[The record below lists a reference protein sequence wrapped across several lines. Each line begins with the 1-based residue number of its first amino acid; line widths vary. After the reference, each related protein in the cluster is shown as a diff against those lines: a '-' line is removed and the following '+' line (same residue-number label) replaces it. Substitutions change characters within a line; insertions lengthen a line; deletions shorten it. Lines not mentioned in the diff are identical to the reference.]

1 MEFTGKLNPNEIFGA
16 IYNMIISQQVFADNI
31 AGTNSQFYEKAK
43 IDGGLFGDTVLKYS
57 TDILKSY
64 EWNNDAEAEN
74 LLKLY
79 RPEDPKCQAITLDKF
94 RQIALTTDNY
104 LTKRAWS
111 DEAAFSS
118 FNSVMKGWIQDTKR
132 VYDSTL
138 YNSFIGT
145 HVSTVPGKQNLTFTP
160 ETAAGSVSEAQ
171 QMAQYVADLITEMT
185 DVSRDYNDYGFLR
198 SYNEGDIKIIWNSKF
213 LNKIKKIDLPT
224 IFHNEFMDK
233 FTDKLPARYFGNVNK
248 SSGTTTASNTTIRAL
263 VEKDFGSGPTLK
275 HCFPGDLLP
284 NSASYGEN
292 ETYTEDPKVIC
303 KVYVKLPPYMSSF
316 QVGTSFF
323 NPKSLT
329 ENQYLTWGYN
339 TLAHFSNYPW
349 ITIKHS

>member
-31 AGTNSQFYEKAK
+31 AGTNSQFYEEAMV
-43 IDGGLFGDTVLKYS
+43 DGGLYGDSKLYYS
-57 TDILKSY
+57 TDVLKSE
-64 EWNNDAEAEN
+64 EWGNDGESEN

-79 RPEDPKCQAITLDKF
+79 RPSAPKCQVITLDKF
-94 RQIALTTDNY
+94 RQISLTTDEY
-104 LTKRAWS
+104 MSKRAWG
-111 DEAAFSS
+111 DENAFSS
-118 FNSVMKGWIQDTKR
+118 FNSVMKGWIHDTKR

-138 YNSFIGT
+138 YNAFIGT
-145 HVSTVPGKQNLTFTP
+145 NETNIGKQTLTFTP
-160 ETAAGSVSEAQ
+160 DTSEGSVSEAQ
-171 QMAQYVADLITEMT
+171 QIAQYVADLITELT

-233 FTDKLPARYFGNVNK
+233 FTEKLPARYFGTVNT
-248 SSGTTTASNTTIRAL
+248 SSGTTPADNTKVRAL
-263 VEKDFGSGPTLK
+263 VEKDFGSK

-284 NSASYGEN
+284 NSTAYEKN
-292 ETYTEDPKVIC
+292 ETYTEDAKIIC
-303 KVYVKLPPYMSSF
+303 KIFVKLAPYMSAF

-339 TLAHFSNYPW
+339 TLAHLSNYPW

>member
-1 MEFTGKLNPNEIFGA
+1 MEFTGKLNPNEIFGS

-31 AGTNSQFYEKAK
+31 AGTNSQFYEQAK
-43 IDGGLFGDTVLKYS
+43 VHGSTYGDSMLLYS
-57 TDILKSY
+57 TDILNSQ
-64 EWNNDAEAEN
+64 EWGNDEEAEN

-79 RPEDPKCQAITLDKF
+79 RPEDPKCQTITLDKF
-94 RQIALTTDNY
+94 RQISLTTDNY
-104 LTKRAWS
+104 MTKRAWS
-111 DEAAFSS
+111 DESAFSS

-132 VYDSTL
+132 VYDSTT
-138 YNSFIGT
+138 YNTFIGT
-145 HVSTVPGKQNLTFTP
+145 DVSTNGKQSLTFTP
-160 ETAAGSVSEAQ
+160 DTSEGSVSEAQ
-171 QMAQYVADLITEMT
+171 QTAQFVADLITELT

-198 SYNEGDIKIIWNSKF
+198 SYDEGDIKIIWNSKF

-233 FTDKLPARYFGNVNK
+233 FTDKLPERYFGTVNK
-248 SSGTTTASNTTIRAL
+248 SSGNTTSSNTTIRAL
-263 VEKDFGSGPTLK
+263 VEKDFGTK

-284 NSASYGEN
+284 NSTAYKEN

-339 TLAHFSNYPW
+339 TLAHLSNYPW